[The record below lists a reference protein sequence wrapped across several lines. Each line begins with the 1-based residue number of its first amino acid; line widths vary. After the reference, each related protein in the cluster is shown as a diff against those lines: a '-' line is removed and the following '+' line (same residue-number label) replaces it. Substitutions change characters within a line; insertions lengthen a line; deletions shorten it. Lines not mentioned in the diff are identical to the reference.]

1 MPEICYYASTFI
13 SVKET
18 EPMHP
23 RRSQSCPPGGEAD
36 GSDHY
41 MSEKSIENYVSKLPG
56 RAFALSFLTPSA
68 ASKGSFGHPEF
79 CRRPCLFMKLPGG
92 CPKGAECDYCHLP
105 HVQSVKLDKRQREI
119 LHAMSERELLNLML
133 PELWAHA
140 KSNVSAQEVLVLV
153 EQHLA
158 SLPVERKGTNRI
170 PSWKLN
176 QLRCLLRRM
185 SFRRLMLLCPCR
197 KEKKIQA
204 ALETLKMGFT
214 E

>member
-1 MPEICYYASTFI
+1 
-13 SVKET
+13 
-18 EPMHP
+18 MHAT
-23 RRSQSCPPGGEAD
+23 RSQSCPPGGEAY
-36 GSDHY
+36 GSDRH
-41 MSEKSIENYVSKLPG
+41 MSEKDYVSTLPG
-56 RAFALSFLTPSA
+56 RAFALSFLTSSA

-158 SLPVERKGTNRI
+158 SLPDTKGTNRI

-204 ALETLKMGFT
+204 ALEALKMGFT